1 MMFILLSSKQQTN
14 YTTCML
20 SHQNDRCMVAPRSLC
35 IMLGSLYTLQVLDVS
50 IIYGSLASE
59 SEGISTIHVGRAEAE
74 YKSATSVCG

>member
-1 MMFILLSSKQQTN
+1 
-14 YTTCML
+14 
-20 SHQNDRCMVAPRSLC
+20 
-35 IMLGSLYTLQVLDVS
+35 MLGSLYTLQVLDVS